1 MGMKIGPDIPVT
13 VGRKGS
19 GTTEAGKDR
28 VDRRPA
34 VEDSHAGRWQPAKTD
49 ETHEAE
55 KRLAAVRVSQ
65 DAASLS
71 RAPSGVGR
79 GDDSDPEGAMD
90 AAERSRN
97 LISTHP
103 RAARTAQALR
113 TSRPEAETLL

>member
-1 MGMKIGPDIPVT
+1 MGMKIGPDIPVP

-19 GTTEAGKDR
+19 GTAEAGKGR
-28 VDRRPA
+28 VERWPA
-34 VEDSHAGRWQPAKTD
+34 AENSHAGRGQPAKTD
-49 ETHEAE
+49 ETHDAE
-55 KRLAAVRVSQ
+55 KRLADIRVSQ

-79 GDDSDPEGAMD
+79 GDYSDPEAAMD

-97 LISTHP
+97 LISAHP

-113 TSRPEAETLL
+113 TSRSAAETLL